1 MQMSTLITQ
10 QAVQDVMA
18 TEQSRDFRMST
29 LALTAGLLASVSFA
43 LVASV
48 AILLVHLRIEQARI
62 KREAQLAKARR
73 LRMKAKGVE
82 VQAPSIKLGVPHHF
96 HIFLSHVWGS
106 GQDQMRIIKQRLKEM
121 VPDLEIFLDVDDLEE
136 IGNLEGYIE
145 RTSVILIYCSKGYFQ
160 SRNCIR
166 EFVATVAMKKPII
179 ALIDPEVSHGG
190 LSIQEVRT
198 QLTETDE
205 IAITK
210 WGFKEHQ
217 DHRRTVLEWHGVY
230 EWPGSQKLYDA
241 LFANETIEWN
251 RIGIFQD
258 VTMRLIAER
267 VLHDADGSTY
277 VDGELISRKLKALP
291 PPSDSH
297 KFHICCSALN
307 PGALALVHELAE
319 KRGFDVELPDEG
331 GVDVKLPDK
340 GGDPRPSPARRSKKQ
355 VLYATSDTNRLTE
368 CDHLLLYL
376 TSQTWTRGE
385 ASVALAAEVHRAMD
399 LKVHVLLAH
408 EMPGAG
414 GQEARFGCEFGS
426 FFSCVDGAT
435 PDELLQRNIYSEVAI
450 ALKGGPWREASMA
463 VLAMAFG
470 LSKEEA
476 EAIADGNDV
485 LDQGVGF
492 AVTSVEWSV
501 RRSVET
507 MQTRVAEV
515 GKRLSFNESTTERSI
530 AGTSPELSVGRKRRS
545 TSHMM
550 NPLRNISG
558 RILIR
563 GVSYRGPPSY
573 QGQEAEAKPRTR
585 VRAVAA
591 SDSSA
596 TFEAAEIEMDEVEND
611 ASLA

>member
-1 MQMSTLITQ
+1 
-10 QAVQDVMA
+10 
-18 TEQSRDFRMST
+18 
-29 LALTAGLLASVSFA
+29 
-43 LVASV
+43 
-48 AILLVHLRIEQARI
+48 
-62 KREAQLAKARR
+62 
-73 LRMKAKGVE
+73 
-82 VQAPSIKLGVPHHF
+82 
-96 HIFLSHVWGS
+96 
-106 GQDQMRIIKQRLKEM
+106 
-121 VPDLEIFLDVDDLEE
+121 
-136 IGNLEGYIE
+136 
-145 RTSVILIYCSKGYFQ
+145 
-160 SRNCIR
+160 
-166 EFVATVAMKKPII
+166 
-179 ALIDPEVSHGG
+179 
-190 LSIQEVRT
+190 
-198 QLTETDE
+198 
-205 IAITK
+205 
-210 WGFKEHQ
+210 
-217 DHRRTVLEWHGVY
+217 
-230 EWPGSQKLYDA
+230 
-241 LFANETIEWN
+241 
-251 RIGIFQD
+251 
-258 VTMRLIAER
+258 MRLIAER

-319 KRGFDVELPDEG
+319 KRGFDVKLPDEG

-408 EMPGAG
+408 ESKRSPHPAQPWCRWQPSYHARRGMSYACELRLSAVPGAG

-426 FFSCVDGAT
+426 FFSCVYGAT
-435 PDELLQRNIYSEVAI
+435 PDELLQRNIYSEIAI

-485 LDQGVGF
+485 LGQGVGF
-492 AVTSVEWSV
+492 AVTSVERSV
-501 RRSVET
+501 RRSVEI
-507 MQTRVAEV
+507 MQTRVTGV
-515 GKRLSFNESTTERSI
+515 GKRLSFNGSTTERSI

-545 TSHMM
+545 ASHMM
-550 NPLRNISG
+550 NPLRNMTG
-558 RILIR
+558 RIRIR